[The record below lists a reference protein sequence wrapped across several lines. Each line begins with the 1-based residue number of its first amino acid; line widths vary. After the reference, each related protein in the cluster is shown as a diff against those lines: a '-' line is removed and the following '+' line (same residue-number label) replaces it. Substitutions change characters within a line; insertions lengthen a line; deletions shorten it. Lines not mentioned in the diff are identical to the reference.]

1 MASLLARLKELEK
14 NVRELSRF
22 KELTLEQIEADRK
35 LVWALR
41 YGVLESIQIVI
52 GIACAVVSHDNLGY
66 PKSYADCLRLLG
78 QAGYLND
85 DLAQRLARAVGMR
98 NILVHEYLDV
108 NDALLFAALDHLAD
122 LSDFAA
128 SIAARGLPN
137 S

>member
-1 MASLLARLKELEK
+1 MATLLARLKELEE

-22 KELTLEQIEADRK
+22 KALTLEQIESDRK

-41 YGVLESIQIVI
+41 YGLFVSIQSII
-52 GIACAVVSHDNLGY
+52 NITCAVVSHDNLGY

-85 DLAQRLARAVGMR
+85 DLAQRLTRAVGMR
-98 NILVHEYLDV
+98 NILIHEYLDV
-108 NDALLFAALDHLAD
+108 DDALLFGALDRLAD

-128 SIAARGLPN
+128 SIAATGPAN